1 MSKYKQYLDLI
12 YKREELREK
21 NELNINSP
29 ILEEIDEI
37 KEEIL
42 YGGKNGKVMILD
54 CDYILKRL
62 RQMIEFN
69 VKIHFFADQEMTI
82 HDLQDQKN
90 KIMHLIIKN
99 TVAHNEDINQV
110 CSDGKLFIDRLVF
123 YFNKEKVDCFLDTS
137 IIQDTYDMLDELVN
151 KTI

>member
-1 MSKYKQYLDLI
+1 MSKYKQYLDII

-42 YGGKNGKVMILD
+42 YGGKNGKVKILD
-54 CDYILKRL
+54 GDYILKRL

-99 TVAHNEDINQV
+99 TVVRNEDINQV
-110 CSDGKLFIDRLVF
+110 CSDEKLFIDRLVL
-123 YFNKEKVDCFLDTS
+123 YTDKKIDCFLDTS